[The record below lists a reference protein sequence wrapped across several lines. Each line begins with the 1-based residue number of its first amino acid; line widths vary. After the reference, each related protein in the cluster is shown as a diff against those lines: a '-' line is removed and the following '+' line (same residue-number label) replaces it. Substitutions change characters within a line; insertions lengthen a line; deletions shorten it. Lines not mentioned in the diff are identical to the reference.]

1 MTIIFL
7 ISAVKGNGGTI
18 ADNTVTVRKIIIG
31 GTLNV
36 LNNTQWYAS

>member
-7 ISAVKGNGGTI
+7 ITAVQRNGGSI
-18 ADNTVTVRKIIIG
+18 AGNCIPVHKIIIG

-36 LNNTQWYAS
+36 LSYI